1 MKLLGAAISELV
13 PVGGTTRVIQS
24 NSSEP
29 LIAHVDR
36 QRRRM
41 VLAAG
46 GFRGEIFRE
55 GEMGQS
61 LGICFEGLAE
71 K

>member
-1 MKLLGAAISELV
+1 MKLLGAAISEPV
-13 PVGGTTRVIQS
+13 PGGGTTWVIQS
-24 NSSEP
+24 NSLEP

-41 VLAAG
+41 ALAAG
-46 GFRGEIFRE
+46 GFRGEICRE
-55 GEMGQS
+55 GEMGEL
-61 LGICFEGLAE
+61 LGICLEELTE